1 MPFRKLKLDSK
12 GRGNVLGFILGK
24 NRCKGKIVKIEKW
37 FDWKFFV
44 IRKIKDRGYFNS
56 EIIGEIW

>member
-1 MPFRKLKLDSK
+1 MYLDSSW
-12 GRGNVLGFILGK
+12 VK